1 MKDGISIMLQV
12 RGLIKTF
19 GEKRVVDGVT
29 FHVSEGEAYGLLGP
43 NGAGKS
49 TTISL
54 ILGLLKMDAGSV
66 TVAGRDLRADPAGVK
81 RLIGFVPQ
89 EIALYPTLTARENL
103 AFWGRMYGLGGRALA
118 QRIDEA
124 LATVGLSQR
133 ARERIDTYSGGMKR
147 RINIAAA
154 LLHRPRLL
162 IMDEPTVGIDPQSR
176 NHILETVRTL
186 NRSGLTVVYTSHYME
201 EVEYLC
207 SRIGIIDCGRIIA
220 EGTLEELRQ
229 IIGHGAH
236 IRLRLSSNGSH
247 VVDRLRAIKGVE
259 KVEELAGEI
268 LITTP
273 DAAAVLPAITAEC
286 TEHAKIQ
293 SVALEEPNLEAVFLH
308 LTGRALRD

>member
-1 MKDGISIMLQV
+1 MMLQVSGLVKTFGAKLAVDGIS
-12 RGLIKTF
+12 
-19 GEKRVVDGVT
+19 
-29 FHVSEGEAYGLLGP
+29 FHVGDGETYGLLGP

-49 TTISL
+49 TTINL
-54 ILGLLKMDAGSV
+54 ILGLLRMDAGSV

-103 AFWGRMYGLGGRALA
+103 AFWGRMYGLGGRELA

-124 LATVGLSQR
+124 LAIVGLSER

-154 LLHRPRLL
+154 LLHHPQLL

-176 NHILETVRTL
+176 KHILETVRAL
-186 NRSGLTVVYTSHYME
+186 NSGGMTVIYTSHYME

-207 SRIGIIDCGRIIA
+207 NRIGIIESGRIIA
-220 EGTLEELRQ
+220 EGTLEELRR
-229 IIGHGAH
+229 IIGHHAH
-236 IRLRLSSNGSH
+236 IRLRLSSNGGC
-247 VVDRLRAIKGVE
+247 VIERLRAVKGVE
-259 KVEELAGEI
+259 QVEELAGEI
-268 LITTP
+268 IITTP

-293 SVALEEPNLEAVFLH
+293 SVALEEPNLETVFLH
-308 LTGRALRD
+308 LTGRGLRD